1 MIAALVLLLLI
12 LILFGSGFAVN
23 ALLWIALVLFVIW
36 LIGWV
41 ARPGGGRWY
50 YW

>member
-1 MIAALVLLLLI
+1 VIAALVLLILI
-12 LILFGSGFAVN
+12 LILFGSGFAVS
-23 ALLWIALVLFVIW
+23 ALLWVALVLFVIW

-41 ARPGGGRWY
+41 ARPGGRRWY